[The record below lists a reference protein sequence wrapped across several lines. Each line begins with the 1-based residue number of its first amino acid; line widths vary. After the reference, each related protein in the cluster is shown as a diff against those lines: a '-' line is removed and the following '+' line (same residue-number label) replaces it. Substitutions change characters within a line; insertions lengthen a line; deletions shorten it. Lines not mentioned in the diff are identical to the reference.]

1 MRIEVEDTEDQQDVS
16 AQGFSPIAASKWAQD
31 LGLSK
36 GLHSQSIGS
45 PPDVG
50 AKPLKRGQPKTLA
63 APQLQDGVKDKEL
76 EAVLRTF
83 RGGQASRQHR
93 CSDGCLVSRL

>member
-50 AKPLKRGQPKTLA
+50 Q
-63 APQLQDGVKDKEL
+63 
-76 EAVLRTF
+76 
-83 RGGQASRQHR
+83 SH
-93 CSDGCLVSRL
+93 